1 MKPIKFTV
9 IGVAIMMAGC
19 TMIPNYHRPDS
30 SVAATY
36 AGQPAAQSVRQDQ
49 PVAADID
56 WRDFYHEPHLQRLI
70 ELSLQ
75 NNRDLRVSVL
85 NIENARAQYRIQRA
99 DLLPTVSA
107 TAGGT
112 VQHSPADLSLPG
124 QPSDNYKVGGMA
136 SYEVDLFGRVR
147 SLSQSALQTYFATA
161 ETRKAAQISLI
172 AEVANA
178 WLTLQADLQLRGL
191 TSSTLENQQASNK
204 IVRSSFNAGTASA
217 LDVSESDT
225 QVRQA
230 EADLAQYDRFAKQDT
245 NALTLLVGAP
255 IPADLLTEVSLESV
269 RLDDGLVPGLPSELL
284 TRRPDIVAAEDRL
297 KAANANI
304 GAARAAFFPRIVLT
318 ASGGTASTSLGSLFA
333 AGSGAWSF
341 GPSISVPIFDYGR
354 NKANLD
360 VAKVT
365 SQIEVANYQKVIQT
379 AFRDV
384 SDALDGRET
393 YVRQESAQAGVAQAS
408 ALAYRLSNDR
418 YQQGVADYLS
428 ALVNQRSLY
437 GAQQTLV
444 KVQLARAENTVGL
457 YRALGGGWKAGTTND
472 AEQAN
477 ASESSHGGGMLR
489 QNRIDPQAGR

>member
-1 MKPIKFTV
+1 MKPIKLTV
-9 IGVAIMMAGC
+9 MGAAIVLAGC

-30 SVAATY
+30 GVAAAY
-36 AGQPAAQSVRQDQ
+36 AGEPAAHSVKQDQ
-49 PVAADID
+49 SVAADID
-56 WRDFYHEPHLQRLI
+56 WRDFYQEPHLAKLI

-75 NNRDLRVSVL
+75 NNRDLRVSIL
-85 NIENARAQYRIQRA
+85 NIESARAQYQIQRA

-107 TAGGT
+107 GASGTA
-112 VQHSPADLSLPG
+112 QHSPADLSLPG
-124 QPSDNYKVGGMA
+124 QPSHNYNVGGQIA
-136 SYEVDLFGRVR
+136 SYELDVFGRVR

-178 WLTLQADLQLRGL
+178 WLTLQADLQLRRL
-191 TSSTLENQQASNK
+191 TASTLENQQACNK

-255 IPADLLTEVSLESV
+255 IPAELLTEVPLESV

-304 GAARAAFFPRIVLT
+304 GAARAAFFPRIILT
-318 ASGGTASTSLGSLFA
+318 ANGGTASASLSDLFT

-393 YVRQESAQAGVAQAS
+393 FVRQESAQAGVVQAS

-418 YQQGVADYLS
+418 YQQGVDGYLS

-457 YRALGGGWKAGTTND
+457 YRALGGGWKSGQTND

-477 ASESSHGGGMLR
+477 ASESASGGR
-489 QNRIDPQAGR
+489 SVSSKAD